1 MSQMMLQMLG
11 NLAFSIS
18 YFTDE
23 QVLEE
28 CNYKDQEFYF
38 FISDINCSR
47 SWGSENVLKR
57 QLGSRKIAVI
67 GTVFGLT

>member
-28 CNYKDQEFYF
+28 CNYKGKEFFSFYF
-38 FISDINCSR
+38 
-47 SWGSENVLKR
+47 WYKL
-57 QLGSRKIAVI
+57 Q
-67 GTVFGLT
+67 